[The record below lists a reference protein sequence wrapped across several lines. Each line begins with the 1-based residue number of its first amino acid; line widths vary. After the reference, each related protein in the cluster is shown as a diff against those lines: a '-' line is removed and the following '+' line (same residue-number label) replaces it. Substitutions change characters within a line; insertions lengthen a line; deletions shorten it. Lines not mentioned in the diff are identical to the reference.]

1 MRLRKSLRRAGPGL
15 GVVVLVLAA
24 TAIFVA
30 TAVAA
35 VPSNTTAPSIS
46 GTAREGQTLTASN
59 GTWLNTPTSFSYQW
73 QRCNIDGTGCAD
85 ISGATSQTY
94 AVVTADVDHRVR
106 VQVTAT
112 NADGHASARSDPT
125 EVVSATAG
133 PTDSTKPTITGT
145 AALGDELTAHPG
157 SWTGGAVSYAYQW
170 LRCVSDLNCT
180 TVTGATG
187 TTYGVRSADVG
198 MHLRVVVRASTSAG
212 AHGWATSD
220 PTATVTGTTTV
231 TTTTSSTTT
240 VVQTTTVPGHKAPTI
255 AFLSLKR
262 SGARVFIR
270 VKVCSDGPGHLTI
283 IERDNKARA
292 LSYTR
297 KFRVTV
303 ASCGTFAFHWTPAA
317 RFRTHGRYV
326 VTLRTVDSLGY
337 LSRLV
342 SRSLLF

>member
-1 MRLRKSLRRAGPGL
+1 MRLRESLRRASPGL
-15 GVVVLVLAA
+15 GAALLVLAA
-24 TAIFVA
+24 SSIFAA

-35 VPSNTTAPSIS
+35 VPSSTAAPTIS

-59 GTWLNTPTSFSYQW
+59 GSWSGSPTSFSYQW

-85 ISGATSQTY
+85 ISAATKQTY
-94 AVVTADVDHRVR
+94 VLVTADVDHRVR

-112 NADGHASARSDPT
+112 NADGHATASSAPT
-125 EVVSATAG
+125 EVVSSATG

-157 SWTGGAVSYAYQW
+157 TWTGGATSFAYQW
-170 LRCVSDLNCT
+170 LRCVSGLTCT
-180 TVTGATG
+180 SVTGATG

-198 MHLRVVVRASTSAG
+198 MHLRVVVRASTSSG

-220 PTATVTGTTTV
+220 PTATVTGTTTL

-240 VVQTTTVPGHKAPTI
+240 VIQTTTLPGHRAPTI

-270 VKVCSDGPGHLTI
+270 FKVCASRPGHLTI
-283 IERDNKARA
+283 VERDNKARA
-292 LSYTR
+292 LSFTR

-303 ASCGTFAFHWTPAA
+303 AACGTFAFHWTPAA

-326 VTLRTVDSLGY
+326 VTLRAIDSSGF

-342 SRSLLF
+342 SRSLFF